1 MGHTQLVG
9 LQQQQQKHR
18 IAKEDA
24 GNDTGQHQRHPDVR
38 VEGGSISRELLP
50 LSVPRFRYDLC
61 RALRLLLFSACTSPV
76 PHYWYLNLD
85 ASIMPESPTAP
96 QARYGLGFRDTQCST
111 VQ

>member
-1 MGHTQLVG
+1 MGHTQLVT

-18 IAKEDA
+18 ITEEDA
-24 GNDTGQHQRHPDVR
+24 GNDTGQQQRHPDLQAQSGNIR
-38 VEGGSISRELLP
+38 AELLS
-50 LSVPRFRYDLC
+50 LSVPRFRYDIC

-96 QARYGLGFRDTQCST
+96 QAR
-111 VQ
+111 

>member
-1 MGHTQLVG
+1 MGHTQLMA
-9 LQQQQQKHR
+9 LQQQQQKQKHR

-24 GNDTGQHQRHPDVR
+24 GNDTGQQQRHPDVVR
-38 VEGGSISRELLP
+38 VEGGSISAELLP
-50 LSVPRFRYDLC
+50 LSVPRFRYDAC

-96 QARYGLGFRDTQCST
+96 QAR
-111 VQ
+111 

>member
-1 MGHTQLVG
+1 MGYTQLVA
-9 LQQQQQKHR
+9 LQQQQQQHR

-24 GNDTGQHQRHPDVR
+24 GNDTGQQHQRLSDVR
-38 VEGGSISRELLP
+38 VEGGSISAELLP
-50 LSVPRFRYDLC
+50 LSVPRFRYDVC

-96 QARYGLGFRDTQCST
+96 QARQGNAQCST